1 MAKVLVTGGTGF
13 VGYWLQR
20 TVPRENFDVTYL
32 SKEEYRK
39 FEWANDEN
47 TWDYVFH
54 LAPCSPLPILSRVK
68 DDNARVLFAS
78 SGIVGYPT
86 VDSQYRRDKARY
98 ERQCYDRIDDGA
110 NVVIARLFTFY
121 GEGWKETD
129 KKAYT
134 EFTKAAK
141 ANEPI
146 RIFGNGCAVR
156 SYMHGREMGEIL
168 WKILLDGECG
178 EIYDVGSIEPIT
190 LIELAVKIRDE
201 NNSKSQIIIENSQP
215 DLLPNYLPL
224 HNIAKTLRLLT
235 PVKK

>member
-20 TVPRENFDVTYL
+20 TMPSGFDVTFL
-32 SKEEYRK
+32 NKEEYEK
-39 FEWANDEN
+39 FQDEWYWPVYN
-47 TWDYVFH
+47 YIIH
-54 LAPCSPLPILSRVK
+54 LAPIEPSIILKLASLGNNTRI
-68 DDNARVLFAS
+68 LFAS
-78 SGIVGYPT
+78 SGIVYYPE
-86 VDSQYRRDKARY
+86 VDIPYRRDK
-98 ERQCYDRIDDGA
+98 EQWEKECLDSGLD
-110 NVVIARLFTFY
+110 VVIARLFTFH

-190 LIELAVKIRDE
+190 LIELAVKIRDV

-215 DLLPNYLPL
+215 DLLPNYLPRR
-224 HNIAKTLRLLT
+224 NIVKTLRLLT
-235 PVKK
+235 PTKK